1 MGSSLTIPF
10 SLDARV
16 YYQDTDAGGVVYHS
30 RYLDFFERARA
41 EWLRGL
47 GMEST
52 ILAEKY
58 HVIFIV
64 RAVNIEYVMPAK
76 LDDKLA
82 IVIER
87 VDLLRA
93 QFNLAQKIFVESNLV
108 ARADINLV
116 CVKTSNFKPARF
128 PQVVKNMLTVESSPL
143 FNKKDVLCQ

>member
-1 MGSSLTIPF
+1 MGSRLNISF

-41 EWLRGL
+41 EWLRSI

-52 ILAEKY
+52 MLAEKY
-58 HVIFIV
+58 RVIFIV

-76 LDDKLA
+76 LDDKLS

-93 QFNLAQKIFVESNLV
+93 QFNLAQKIFVKSNLV

-116 CVKTSNFKPARF
+116 CVKTSNFKPVRF
-128 PQVVKNMLTVESSPL
+128 PSEVKNLLTVESSPL
-143 FNKKDVLCQ
+143 FYEKDVLCH

>member
-1 MGSSLTIPF
+1 VGSRLTIPF

-41 EWLRGL
+41 EWLRSL
-47 GMEST
+47 GMDST
-52 ILAEKY
+52 ILAETY
-58 HVIFIV
+58 HLIFIV

-76 LDDKLA
+76 LDDKLD

-87 VDLLRA
+87 VHLLRA
-93 QFNLAQKIFVESNLV
+93 QFNLAQKIFVNSNLV

-116 CVKTSNFKPARF
+116 SVKTSNFKPARF
-128 PQVVKNMLTVESSPL
+128 PEAVKNMLAMESSPI
-143 FNKKDVLCQ
+143 FFEKDILCD